1 MARGPKHHLKRVNAP
16 KHWMLGKM
24 DGIWVSEDLCAF
36 AFGLFVALIGA
47 SSPPRQAPRSSSG
60 PHKMRESVPL
70 IVLLR
75 NRLKY
80 ALNKTE
86 SNAICME
93 KLIRKKILP
102 STLIRS

>member
-1 MARGPKHHLKRVNAP
+1 
-16 KHWMLGKM
+16 
-24 DGIWVSEDLCAF
+24 
-36 AFGLFVALIGA
+36 
-47 SSPPRQAPRSSSG
+47 
-60 PHKMRESVPL
+60 MRESVPL